1 MVCQDNRSLKKD
13 DDVYTIN
20 FDRALEI
27 LREPKKAPRGST
39 LIKEFGKH
47 PKKKKKM
54 TCYEGK
60 YGLYFKFGT
69 KNVSIPDEFKDQKK
83 IEALTPEKV
92 AEIIDSVLDK

>member
-1 MVCQDNRSLKKD
+1 
-13 DDVYTIN
+13 
-20 FDRALEI
+20 
-27 LREPKKAPRGST
+27 
-39 LIKEFGKH
+39 
-47 PKKKKKM
+47 M

-83 IEALTPEKV
+83 IEELTTEKV